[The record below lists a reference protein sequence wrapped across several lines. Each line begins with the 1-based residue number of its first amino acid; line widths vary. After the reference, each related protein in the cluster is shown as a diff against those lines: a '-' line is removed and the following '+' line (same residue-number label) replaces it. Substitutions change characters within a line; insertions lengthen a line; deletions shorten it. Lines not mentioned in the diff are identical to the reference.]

1 MFRARGFGIT
11 LSKVTINRYVRIN
24 MIGTFPLVRGYKG
37 LIPPHIFKLLVLAA
51 ELFMQIN
58 GVNSVANLLAWFNNF
73 KIFLIKFGFSG
84 IGGDGEPIFDEEM
97 KRRILNI
104 DETEISLDGSKTR
117 AGGRPEVSFHDPH
130 LPVPSLSSAKIIA

>member
-1 MFRARGFGIT
+1 
-11 LSKVTINRYVRIN
+11 

-37 LIPPHIFKLLVLAA
+37 LILPHIFKLLVLAA
-51 ELFMQIN
+51 ESFMQIN

>member
-1 MFRARGFGIT
+1 M
-11 LSKVTINRYVRIN
+11 
-24 MIGTFPLVRGYKG
+24 
-37 LIPPHIFKLLVLAA
+37 IPPHIFKLLVLAA
-51 ELFMQIN
+51 ESFMQIN